1 MLQKY
6 PERRTE
12 EATNHTLEI
21 FELVEVRVAEMVEDL
36 LLAVWLEVAGDSPG
50 AVSPAPEAAV
60 QAPVAL
66 ARPLDLAGHV
76 PHPVEPGGSRGGYC
90 ALRSFR
96 NIR

>member
-1 MLQKY
+1 MNDLQMLKKY
-6 PERRTE
+6 PERRAE
-12 EATNHTLEI
+12 EATDHALEI
-21 FELVEVRVAEMVEDL
+21 FELVEVRVTEMVEDL
-36 LLAVWLEVAGDSPG
+36 LLSSPG
-50 AVSPAPEAAV
+50 GMALAPEAAV

-66 ARPLDLAGHV
+66 PRPLDLTGHV